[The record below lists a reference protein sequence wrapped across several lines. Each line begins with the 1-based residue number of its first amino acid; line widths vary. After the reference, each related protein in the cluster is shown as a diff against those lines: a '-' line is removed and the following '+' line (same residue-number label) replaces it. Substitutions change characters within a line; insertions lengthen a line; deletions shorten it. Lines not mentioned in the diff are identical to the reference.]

1 MRYLIIR
8 EKVIY
13 VLAITFLCI
22 LMGAITGVF
31 NPTIVVTSI
40 SGEVYDN
47 GMSIEQTR
55 TVVSVILSFWLGLL
69 APLVLFKA
77 K

>member
-1 MRYLIIR
+1 MRYLITR
-8 EKVIY
+8 EKILY

-22 LMGAITGVF
+22 LMGSITGVF
-31 NPTIVVTSI
+31 YN
-40 SGEVYDN
+40 N
-47 GMSIEQTR
+47 AMSIEQTK

-69 APLVLFKA
+69 TPIVLFKA

>member
-1 MRYLIIR
+1 MKYLITR
-8 EKVIY
+8 EKILY

-31 NPTIVVTSI
+31 YNNV
-40 SGEVYDN
+40 
-47 GMSIEQTR
+47 MSIEQTK

-69 APLVLFKA
+69 TPIVLFKA

>member
-1 MRYLIIR
+1 MKYLIIR
-8 EKVIY
+8 EKIIY

-31 NPTIVVTSI
+31 NPTITVTSI
-40 SGEVYDN
+40 SGVVYDN
-47 GMSIEQTR
+47 GMSAEQTK
-55 TVVSVILSFWLGLL
+55 TVISVILSFWLGLL
-69 APLVLFKA
+69 TPLVLFKT

>member
-1 MRYLIIR
+1 MRYLITK
-8 EKVIY
+8 EKILY

-31 NPTIVVTSI
+31 YNNV
-40 SGEVYDN
+40 
-47 GMSIEQTR
+47 MSIEQTK

-69 APLVLFKA
+69 TPIVLFKT

>member
-1 MRYLIIR
+1 MRYLITR

-31 NPTIVVTSI
+31 YNNV
-40 SGEVYDN
+40 
-47 GMSIEQTR
+47 MSIEQTK

-69 APLVLFKA
+69 TPIVLFKA